1 MDCSN
6 IQFSLQK
13 SKVDYQQLQMLFNQ
27 AAFWARERSINDLK
41 TAVLNSN
48 PVVTVWDAK
57 TMIGFC
63 RGTSDGVYR
72 ATIWDVVIHKEYQG
86 LGLGRKLVETALSH
100 PLMSQV
106 ERVYLMTT
114 YQQKFYQ
121 KIGFQENQSTTM
133 VLQNAYDINPISL
146 GDGSMIEEATGVDTV
161 TV

>member
-13 SKVDYQQLQMLFNQ
+13 SKIDYQQLQMLFNQ
-27 AAFWARERSINDLK
+27 AAFWARERTIKDLK

-48 PVVTVWDAK
+48 PVVTIWDDQ

-114 YQQKFYQ
+114 YQQKFYE

-133 VLQNAYDINPISL
+133 VLQNTYDLNPISL
-146 GDGSMIEEATGVDTV
+146 GDSSMITEPKELDTV

>member
-13 SKVDYQQLQMLFNQ
+13 SKIDYQQLQMLFNQ
-27 AAFWARERSINDLK
+27 AAFWARERTIKDLK
-41 TAVLNSN
+41 TAVLKSN
-48 PVVTVWDAK
+48 PVVTIWDDQ

-133 VLQNAYDINPISL
+133 VLQNTYDLNPISL
-146 GDGSMIEEATGVDTV
+146 GDSSMITEPKELDTV

>member
-146 GDGSMIEEATGVDTV
+146 GDGSMIEEATGVDPV
-161 TV
+161 SV

>member
-48 PVVTVWDAK
+48 PVVTVWDDK

-114 YQQKFYQ
+114 YQQNFYQ
-121 KIGFQENQSTTM
+121 KIGFQENRSTTM
-133 VLQNAYDINPISL
+133 VLQNTYDLNPISL
-146 GDGSMIEEATGVDTV
+146 GNDSMIEVSKGVDTV
-161 TV
+161 SV

>member
-13 SKVDYQQLQMLFNQ
+13 SKIDYQQLQMLFNQ
-27 AAFWARERSINDLK
+27 AAFWARERTIKDLK
-41 TAVLNSN
+41 TAVSNSN
-48 PVVTVWDAK
+48 PVVTVWDGK

-114 YQQKFYQ
+114 YQQKFYK

-146 GDGSMIEEATGVDTV
+146 GDSSMINEPKALETV
-161 TV
+161 TL

>member
-13 SKVDYQQLQMLFNQ
+13 SKIDYQQLQMLFNQ
-27 AAFWARERSINDLK
+27 AAFWARERTIKDLK

-48 PVVTVWDAK
+48 PVVTVWDDQ

-121 KIGFQENQSTTM
+121 KIGFQEHQSTTM
-133 VLQNAYDINPISL
+133 VLQNTYDLNPISL
-146 GDGSMIEEATGVDTV
+146 GDSSMITEPKELDTV

>member
-1 MDCSN
+1 
-6 IQFSLQK
+6 
-13 SKVDYQQLQMLFNQ
+13 MLFNQ
-27 AAFWARERSINDLK
+27 AAFWARERTIKDLK

-48 PVVTVWDAK
+48 PVVTIWDDQ

-133 VLQNAYDINPISL
+133 VLQNTYDLNPISL
-146 GDGSMIEEATGVDTV
+146 GDSSMITEPKELDTV

>member
-13 SKVDYQQLQMLFNQ
+13 SKIDYQQLQMLFNQ
-27 AAFWARERSINDLK
+27 AAFWARERTIKDLK

-48 PVVTVWDAK
+48 PVVTIWDDQ

-133 VLQNAYDINPISL
+133 VLQNTYDLNPISL
-146 GDGSMIEEATGVDTV
+146 GDSSMITEPKELDTV

>member
-13 SKVDYQQLQMLFNQ
+13 SQVDYQQLQMLFNQ
-27 AAFWARERSINDLK
+27 AAFWARERTRQDLK

-48 PVVTVWDAK
+48 PVVTVWDGK

-72 ATIWDVVIHKEYQG
+72 ATIWDVVIHQEYQG
-86 LGLGRKLVETALSH
+86 FGLGRKLVETALSH

-121 KIGFQENQSTTM
+121 RIGFQENQSTTM
-133 VLQNAYDINPISL
+133 VLQNAYDLNPISL
-146 GDGSMIEEATGVDTV
+146 GDGSMIAESKVIDSV

>member
-13 SKVDYQQLQMLFNQ
+13 SKIDYQQLQMLFNQ
-27 AAFWARERSINDLK
+27 AAFWARERTIKDLK

-48 PVVTVWDAK
+48 PVVTVWDDQ

-133 VLQNAYDINPISL
+133 VLQNTYDLNPICL
-146 GDGSMIEEATGVDTV
+146 GDSSMITEPKELDTV

>member
-13 SKVDYQQLQMLFNQ
+13 SKIDYQQLQMLFNQ
-27 AAFWARERSINDLK
+27 AAFWARERTIKDLK

-48 PVVTVWDAK
+48 PVVTVWDDQ

-133 VLQNAYDINPISL
+133 VPQNTYDLNPISL
-146 GDGSMIEEATGVDTV
+146 GDSSMITEPKELDTV

>member
-13 SKVDYQQLQMLFNQ
+13 SKIDYQQLQMLFNQ
-27 AAFWARERSINDLK
+27 AAFWARERTIKDLK

-48 PVVTVWDAK
+48 PVVTVWDAQ

-72 ATIWDVVIHKEYQG
+72 ATIWDVVIHQEYQG

-146 GDGSMIEEATGVDTV
+146 GDSPMVVKSKTENTV
-161 TV
+161 TL

>member
-6 IQFSLQK
+6 IQFSLLK

-27 AAFWARERSINDLK
+27 AAFWARERTRQDLK

-48 PVVTVWDAK
+48 PVVTVWDGK
-57 TMIGFC
+57 IIIGFC

-72 ATIWDVVIHKEYQG
+72 ATIWDVVIHQEYQG
-86 LGLGRKLVETALSH
+86 LGLGRKLVETTLSH

-133 VLQNAYDINPISL
+133 VLQNTYDLNPISL
-146 GDGSMIEEATGVDTV
+146 GDSSMMTEPKELDTV

>member
-1 MDCSN
+1 
-6 IQFSLQK
+6 
-13 SKVDYQQLQMLFNQ
+13 MLFNQ
-27 AAFWARERSINDLK
+27 AAFWARERTIKDLK

-48 PVVTVWDAK
+48 PVVTVWDDQ

-133 VLQNAYDINPISL
+133 VLQNTYDLNPISL
-146 GDGSMIEEATGVDTV
+146 GDSSMITEPKELDTV

>member
-13 SKVDYQQLQMLFNQ
+13 SKIDYQQLQMLFNQ
-27 AAFWARERSINDLK
+27 AAFWARERTIQNLK
-41 TAVLNSN
+41 TAVTNSN
-48 PVVTVWDAK
+48 PVGTVWDGK

-63 RGTSDGVYR
+63 RGTSDGIYR
-72 ATIWDVVIHKEYQG
+72 ATIWDVVIHQEYQG

-114 YQQKFYQ
+114 YQQKFYE

-133 VLQNAYDINPISL
+133 VLQNAYDLNPISL
-146 GDGSMIEEATGVDTV
+146 GDASMITETKALETV
-161 TV
+161 TL

>member
-1 MDCSN
+1 
-6 IQFSLQK
+6 
-13 SKVDYQQLQMLFNQ
+13 MLFNQ
-27 AAFWARERSINDLK
+27 AAFWARERTIKDLK

-48 PVVTVWDAK
+48 PVVTVWDDQ

-133 VLQNAYDINPISL
+133 VLQNTYDLNPICL
-146 GDGSMIEEATGVDTV
+146 GDSSMITEPKELDTV

>member
-1 MDCSN
+1 MDCSH

-13 SKVDYQQLQMLFNQ
+13 SNIDYQQLQILFNQ
-27 AAFWARERSINDLK
+27 AAFWARERTIEDLQ
-41 TAVLNSN
+41 TAVINSN
-48 PVVTVWDAK
+48 PVVTVWDSK

-114 YQQKFYQ
+114 YQQKFYER
-121 KIGFQENQSTTM
+121 IGFQENKSTTM
-133 VLQNAYDINPISL
+133 VLQNAYEINPISL
-146 GDGSMIEEATGVDTV
+146 GNGSTMEKLKALDTV
-161 TV
+161 IL

>member
-13 SKVDYQQLQMLFNQ
+13 SKIDYQQLQMLFNQ
-27 AAFWARERSINDLK
+27 AAFWARERTIKDLK
-41 TAVLNSN
+41 TAVLNSI
-48 PVVTVWDAK
+48 PVVTVWDDQ

-133 VLQNAYDINPISL
+133 VLQNTYDLNPISL
-146 GDGSMIEEATGVDTV
+146 GDSSMITEPKELDTV

>member
-13 SKVDYQQLQMLFNQ
+13 SRVDYPQLQILFNQ

-48 PVVTVWDAK
+48 PVVTVWDGK

-100 PLMSQV
+100 PLISQV

-114 YQQKFYQ
+114 YQEKFYQ

-133 VLQNAYDINPISL
+133 VLQNAYDLNPISL
-146 GDGSMIEEATGVDTV
+146 GDGSMIAPSKAEDTV
-161 TV
+161 NV

>member
-27 AAFWARERSINDLK
+27 AAFWARERTINDLK
-41 TAVLNSN
+41 SAVLNSN
-48 PVVTVWDAK
+48 PVVTVWDENK
-57 TMIGFC
+57 MIGFC

-72 ATIWDVVIHKEYQG
+72 ATIWDVVIHTEYQG

-133 VLQNAYDINPISL
+133 VLQNTYEINPISL
-146 GDGSMIEEATGVDTV
+146 GDGSMVEEPREVDTL